1 MSDAETSDAIPRAA
15 VSAAIFR
22 DGRLLLV
29 QRARPPSAGLWSFP
43 GGHIEPGEAAIDA
56 ARREVLEETGIEA
69 RLAGIAGIKDVVHR
83 NDSGGVLFHRVIIV
97 FWGVWVAGEAQAS
110 SDAGA
115 AVWYEA
121 GEIAQLA
128 LTEGLEALIEAA
140 TERLLSQKL

>member
-1 MSDAETSDAIPRAA
+1 MSDAETSDAIPCAA

-29 QRARPPSAGLWSFP
+29 QRTRPPSAGLWSFP

-97 FWGVWVAGEAQAS
+97 FWGVWVAGEAQAG

-128 LTEGLEALIEAA
+128 LTEGLEALIDAA